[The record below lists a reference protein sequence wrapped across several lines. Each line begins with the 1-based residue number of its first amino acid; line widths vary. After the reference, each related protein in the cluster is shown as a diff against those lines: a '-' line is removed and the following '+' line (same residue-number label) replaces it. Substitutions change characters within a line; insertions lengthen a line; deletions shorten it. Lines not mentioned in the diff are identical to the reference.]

1 MQGILWNK
9 LHRSHKKEYIK
20 FLKIFGALSGLFK
33 ETTDGIHAKKP
44 YLYYR
49 NHEQLFAR
57 VFNVEDLTRKDSAF
71 DAIATIDNQRIGI
84 GLKTWIHTR
93 DYTFQKVAEF
103 NKLAPIE
110 IHPLIEEGDSNEV
123 IKKISVLRNERIK
136 LDKRQYG
143 TENDIYHYITRDDH
157 LMNIVESSYD
167 LIQLDSLKLI
177 NETKS
182 TYTFTDGLKN
192 YKFYTSKSV
201 LLEEFNASQANVITQ
216 VPITQFDDPFELL
229 GMIDLPVSMEMST
242 EENVLYLP
250 LYSDSKGEVE
260 EKSGF
265 NAWNAAPKSKGSNTP
280 RPEFEAY
287 ITIPVWV
294 HHIRP
299 NFFGFD
305 PLNKEE
311 NAGSFTLHLPDK
323 RKIDARV
330 TQSNG
335 KSLQSNPQNILGKWI
350 LHDVLGLESRELLK
364 KEHLLRLGV
373 DSLKVTKLD
382 DENYKIE
389 LAELHAFERWKL
401 EERDKIEQ
409 LVAAKKL
416 RRPKY
421 REKLFVEDDI
431 E

>member
-1 MQGILWNK
+1 
-9 LHRSHKKEYIK
+9 
-20 FLKIFGALSGLFK
+20 
-33 ETTDGIHAKKP
+33 
-44 YLYYR
+44 
-49 NHEQLFAR
+49 
-57 VFNVEDLTRKDSAF
+57 
-71 DAIATIDNQRIGI
+71 TIDNQRIGI

-229 GMIDLPVSMEMST
+229 GMIDLPVSMECPQKKMYYIY
-242 EENVLYLP
+242 LYTLTQKER
-250 LYSDSKGEVE
+250 LKKNQGLMLGMLLLKVKDQILLGLSLK
-260 EKSGF
+260 
-265 NAWNAAPKSKGSNTP
+265 
-280 RPEFEAY
+280 
-287 ITIPVWV
+287 
-294 HHIRP
+294 HISQ
-299 NFFGFD
+299 FLFGF
-305 PLNKEE
+305 
-311 NAGSFTLHLPDK
+311 
-323 RKIDARV
+323 I
-330 TQSNG
+330 
-335 KSLQSNPQNILGKWI
+335 ILDLI
-350 LHDVLGLESRELLK
+350 F
-364 KEHLLRLGV
+364 
-373 DSLKVTKLD
+373 
-382 DENYKIE
+382 
-389 LAELHAFERWKL
+389 LALIH
-401 EERDKIEQ
+401 
-409 LVAAKKL
+409 
-416 RRPKY
+416 
-421 REKLFVEDDI
+421 
-431 E
+431 